1 MGFPVGASGKEPA
14 CQRRKHK
21 SRGFDPW
28 VVKIPWRR
36 ARQPTPGFLPGE
48 SHGQRSLVGC
58 SPYTESQRV
67 SHNRSDLPHTHT
79 HTHTQAH
86 AIVPAIWSLF
96 LQLKPLESWIF
107 SLLQAS
113 EGRVLLHPL
122 LEPCCP
128 HSSPRLHLLHDPLV
142 LPSVSGDTHFVTC
155 SLELRGAQGVQ
166 SLKVPYN
173 LNHII
178 DKRDICR
185 FPWILILQ
193 GQYLLFEAM
202 HSNLYTNFWKTALLS
217 SSICLC

>member
-1 MGFPVGASGKEPA
+1 MDRGAWWAAVHIQG
-14 CQRRKHK
+14 HK
-21 SRGFDPW
+21 
-28 VVKIPWRR
+28 
-36 ARQPTPGFLPGE
+36 E
-48 SHGQRSLVGC
+48 SHT
-58 SPYTESQRV
+58 TEATY
-67 SHNRSDLPHTHT
+67 HTHT

-166 SLKVPYN
+166 SLKVPHN

>member
-1 MGFPVGASGKEPA
+1 MDRGAWRAAVHIQGHKE
-14 CQRRKHK
+14 
-21 SRGFDPW
+21 SDM
-28 VVKIPWRR
+28 
-36 ARQPTPGFLPGE
+36 
-48 SHGQRSLVGC
+48 
-58 SPYTESQRV
+58 TEV
-67 SHNRSDLPHTHT
+67 TYHIHTHT
-79 HTHTQAH
+79 R

-128 HSSPRLHLLHDPLV
+128 HSPPHLLHDPLV
-142 LPSVSGDTHFVTC
+142 LPNVSVDTHFVTC

-166 SLKVPYN
+166 SSKVPYN

-178 DKRDICR
+178 DKRDIYR

-193 GQYLLFEAM
+193 GQYHLFEAM
-202 HSNLYTNFWKTALLS
+202 HSNLYRNFWKTALFS